1 MKEITKLAHS
11 IALAEAVTV
20 LDCHTVTVQ
29 KDGEDWFDTD
39 TTICDEKLSTFL
51 AEELRYLELRGA
63 LVRHP
68 VDPRLVRIVEVCA

>member
-1 MKEITKLAHS
+1 
-11 IALAEAVTV
+11 V

-39 TTICDEKLSTFL
+39 TTICDEKLTTFL

-63 LVRHP
+63 LVHHP
-68 VDPRLVRIVEVCA
+68 DNPSLVRVVEVWA

>member
-1 MKEITKLAHS
+1 
-11 IALAEAVTV
+11 
-20 LDCHTVTVQ
+20 VTVQ

-51 AEELRYLELRGA
+51 ADELRYLELRGA

-68 VDPRLVRIVEVCA
+68 VTPSLVRIVEVWA